1 MIKAKLVMVGDQ
13 QKPTVIKI
21 KKLPM
26 TIGRGKEAD
35 LTLAHPMISRL
46 HCELYEVEGTLC
58 IRDMGSLN
66 GSFVGDVRVTEAALE
81 SGDLL
86 TIGAATFKLV
96 VGDDKAGDDEI
107 MPPAAAAAAS
117 KASEEATMMSDT
129 DDDDDSF
136 IEVED
141 KPADKTKKK
150 DKAKQEKKEPAE
162 QVKQKESPQP
172 AKEEAEQDQEAAKQE
187 KKKKK
192 GKKKASK
199 ISFDPDAI
207 AAAADDAKDADD
219 DDLSDFLAN
228 LN

>member
-35 LTLAHPMISRL
+35 LTLAHPMVSRL

-96 VGDDKAGDDEI
+96 VGDETAGDDDI
-107 MPPAAAAAAS
+107 MPPTGAAS
-117 KASEEATMMSDT
+117 KASEEATTMGDV
-129 DDDDDSF
+129 DDDSF
-136 IEVED
+136 IEVDDEPLEE
-141 KPADKTKKK
+141 KKQEPKEEKKK
-150 DKAKQEKKEPAE
+150 SAA
-162 QVKQKESPQP
+162 QVKPKESPEP
-172 AKEEAEQDQEAAKQE
+172 KKEEAEQKEPKKE
-187 KKKKK
+187 KKKKV
-192 GKKKASK
+192 KKKASSK
-199 ISFDPDAI
+199 TIGFDPDAI

-219 DDLSDFLAN
+219 DDLSNFLAN
-228 LN
+228 LK

>member
-107 MPPAAAAAAS
+107 MPPAAAAS

>member
-35 LTLAHPMISRL
+35 LTLAHPMVSRL
-46 HCELYEVEGTLC
+46 HCELYEVENTLC

-96 VGDDKAGDDEI
+96 IGDDKAGEDEI
-107 MPPAAAAAAS
+107 MPPAGAAS
-117 KASEEATMMSDT
+117 KASDEATITGDA
-129 DDDDDSF
+129 DDDSF
-136 IEVED
+136 IEIDDEPTEQ
-141 KPADKTKKK
+141 KKKK
-150 DKAKQEKKEPAE
+150 DEAKKEKKKPAAQEKP
-162 QVKQKESPQP
+162 KESPQP
-172 AKEEAEQDQEAAKQE
+172 AKEEAEEETAK
-187 KKKKK
+187 KSKKKK
-192 GKKKASK
+192 GKKKPAK
-199 ISFDPDAI
+199 LNFDPDAI
-207 AAAADDAKDADD
+207 AAADEPKDADD
-219 DDLSDFLAN
+219 DDLSNFLAN